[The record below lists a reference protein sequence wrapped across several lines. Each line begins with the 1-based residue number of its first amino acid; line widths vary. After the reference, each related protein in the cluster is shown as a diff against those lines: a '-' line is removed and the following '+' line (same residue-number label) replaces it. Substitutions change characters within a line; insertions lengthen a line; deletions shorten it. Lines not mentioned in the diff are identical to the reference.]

1 MIFDVNTAYFEQHG
15 GYEYAKAFYEE
26 AFHFAE
32 KEYGPDNII
41 SAVLHADELNTA
53 LTQEL
58 GHPVYHYH
66 IHR

>member
-15 GYEYAKAFYEE
+15 GYEYARLFYEE
-26 AFHFAE
+26 ALRFAE
-32 KEYGPDNII
+32 KEYGMGNIV
-41 SAVLHADELNTA
+41 SAVMHADELNTA